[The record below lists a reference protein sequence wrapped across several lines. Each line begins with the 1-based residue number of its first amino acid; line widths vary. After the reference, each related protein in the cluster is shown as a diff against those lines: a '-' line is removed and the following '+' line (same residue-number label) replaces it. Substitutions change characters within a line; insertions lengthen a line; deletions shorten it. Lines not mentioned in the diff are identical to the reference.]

1 MDKTRTPLNSVVEAR
16 GLYKNYGD
24 TAVVRGIDFDIA
36 QGQCFGLLGPN
47 GAGKTTTIRMI
58 LGQTPV
64 SSGRLSV
71 FGTELPDGRRGVRK
85 RLGVVP
91 QLDNLDPDFTVAE
104 NLEVYGSYY
113 GMTRSQIRERLD
125 DLLDFVEL
133 RERAGTHI
141 NELSGGMKRRLSIAR
156 ALVSNPE
163 FLVLDEP
170 TTGLDP
176 QVRHLIWRRLRELK
190 KAGKTILITTHYME
204 EAERL
209 CDELVIMDHGQIIIR
224 GRPRDLV
231 REHVEPTVVEIHGES
246 DQPLPDLSQFN
257 CRIEST
263 GDTTYCYTDD
273 VAALMGYLEALPG
286 LAVMQRPSNLE
297 DVFVTL
303 TGRELRD

>member
-1 MDKTRTPLNSVVEAR
+1 MRAEDLRKH
-16 GLYKNYGD
+16 YGD

-36 QGQCFGLLGPN
+36 PGQCFGLLGPN

-58 LGQTPV
+58 LGQTPI
-64 SSGRLSV
+64 SGGRLAV
-71 FGTELPDGRRGVRK
+71 FGTDLPDGRREVRK

-113 GMTRSQIRERLD
+113 GMTRSQINERLN

-133 RERAGTHI
+133 RERAHTHI

-209 CDELVIMDHGQIIIR
+209 CDELVIMDHGEIIIR

-246 DQPLPDLSQFN
+246 DQPLPDLSRFD
-257 CRIEST
+257 CRTEST
-263 GDTTYCYTDD
+263 GDTTYCYTSE
-273 VAALMGYLEALPG
+273 VAALMGYLESLPG
-286 LAVMQRPSNLE
+286 LTVMQRPSNLE

>member
-1 MDKTRTPLNSVVEAR
+1 
-16 GLYKNYGD
+16 
-24 TAVVRGIDFDIA
+24 
-36 QGQCFGLLGPN
+36 
-47 GAGKTTTIRMI
+47 MI
-58 LGQTPV
+58 LGQIPI
-64 SSGRLSV
+64 SGGRLSV
-71 FGTELPDGRRGVRK
+71 FGIDLPGGRREVRK

-104 NLEVYGSYY
+104 NLQVYGSYY
-113 GMTRSQIRERLD
+113 GMSRTHTNERLD
-125 DLLDFVEL
+125 DLLGFVEL
-133 RERAGTHI
+133 RERAHTRI

-209 CDELVIMDHGQIIIR
+209 CDELVIMDHGEIIIR
-224 GRPRDLV
+224 GQPKDLV
-231 REHVEPTVVEIHGES
+231 REHVESTVVEIHGES
-246 DQPLPDLSQFN
+246 GHPLPDLNQFD
-257 CRIEST
+257 CRIESVGGT
-263 GDTTYCYTDD
+263 VYCYADD
-273 VAALMGYLEALPG
+273 VAALMGYLESQPG